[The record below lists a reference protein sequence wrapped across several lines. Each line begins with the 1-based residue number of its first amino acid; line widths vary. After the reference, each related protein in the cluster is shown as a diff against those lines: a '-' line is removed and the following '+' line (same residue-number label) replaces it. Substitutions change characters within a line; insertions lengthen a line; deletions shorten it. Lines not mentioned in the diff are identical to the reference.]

1 MRGNFEYDKGTY
13 PYAAQYV
20 STGVQNVRDMRTL
33 DRVVP
38 YGIPTPVAI
47 AAALRLNVAYHGG
60 HTDTLE
66 AYKADTKQLVRLALE
81 DSADLLTATQVQ
93 ATLDAIKED

>member
-1 MRGNFEYDKGTY
+1 MRGNFEFDKGTY

-38 YGIPTPVAI
+38 YGVPTPVAI
-47 AAALRLNVAYHGG
+47 AAALRLNVAYH
-60 HTDTLE
+60 
-66 AYKADTKQLVRLALE
+66 ADNRTALGVFLSDPANLVRLALE